1 MYEALRKPTYQ
12 QLFIQIYRTY
22 VNLKRVNTMDQ
33 YGNKEVQYIEQQL

>member
-1 MYEALRKPTYQ
+1 MYEALLKTTYQ